1 MPPEVLVLCSQCHR
15 PNPAVRGTCAFCSAR
30 LPEAPL
36 PGRALSARSFDA
48 ALGGGRRLSSREG
61 ELTFQPG
68 TRAAP
73 EAVTLESLTRA
84 TLVRRPTWEAL
95 APACALLV
103 AALFLEAPLV
113 RALLLI
119 LALVLAGLALAFRL
133 HALELTLQ
141 QGRRRQWR
149 LGTAG
154 RGSARERQLAAAWV
168 TLAEALR
175 ARGLPVDERPGS

>member
-1 MPPEVLVLCSQCHR
+1 
-15 PNPAVRGTCAFCSAR
+15 
-30 LPEAPL
+30 
-36 PGRALSARSFDA
+36 
-48 ALGGGRRLSSREG
+48 
-61 ELTFQPG
+61 
-68 TRAAP
+68 
-73 EAVTLESLTRA
+73 
-84 TLVRRPTWEAL
+84 VRRPTWEAL
-95 APACALLV
+95 APACALAI
-103 AALFLEAPLV
+103 AAPFVEVPLA
-113 RALLLI
+113 RALLVL

-175 ARGLPVDERPGS
+175 ARGLPVEERPGS